1 MVSQLAPKIKCALVD
16 ALAFSSVRNKKTRSY
31 FLILVTGLL
40 TLTLRKLILLKIA
53 IPKSP
58 LKACSAIRSGG
69 ITRIRIL
76 HFEQRTGNKV

>member
-40 TLTLRKLILLKIA
+40 TLTPRKLILLKIA
-53 IPKSP
+53 IPKIPPEGVLSD
-58 LKACSAIRSGG
+58 KERWDDSD
-69 ITRIRIL
+69 
-76 HFEQRTGNKV
+76 